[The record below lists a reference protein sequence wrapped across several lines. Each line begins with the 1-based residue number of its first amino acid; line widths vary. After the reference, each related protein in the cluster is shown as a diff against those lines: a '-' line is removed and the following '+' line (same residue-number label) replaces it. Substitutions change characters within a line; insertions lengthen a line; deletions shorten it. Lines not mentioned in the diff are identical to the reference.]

1 MKKRILAVLC
11 VCLLALSWG
20 LPMFAH
26 ASSSKVTVYFMAV
39 NERVLD
45 LRADTMPFVSNG
57 GVYVPYT
64 MFDPNTTEVNLGI
77 FSTYGNNT
85 VMVYS
90 RSVGAMMFSLTDDK
104 VVTSTGENFK
114 RTAIRRNSMVFL
126 PVDVV
131 CSYFG
136 LDWSLPEDPEFGRI
150 VRVKSSAVQLS
161 DTEFVPAAKY
171 ILAPRYNAYIKS
183 LNPEPDPLPTPTPSP
198 SPSPGPS
205 PSPSPSPGPGPSP
218 SPTPPPTPDPSPT
231 PSTPVQPTPAPTPTP
246 SVPKGGDVYL
256 AFRCDAGGE
265 TGRTASVLARRSAFG
280 LFLFRPDQLA
290 EREEEVRLLAA
301 AGHKI
306 GLLLT
311 GGEAPAQAE
320 LGSRLLA
327 HILRAGADIALL
339 EQPEGAEQPEGWFL
353 WETTVD
359 GTPAGRS
366 SGRQLQETVAAASV
380 PEGCFLLLDDSGQTS
395 ALLEQLLGTLE
406 DRGCTFPS
414 VLETVL
420 APEGGLE

>member
-45 LRADTMPFVSNG
+45 LRSDTMPFVSNG
-57 GVYVPYT
+57 GIYVPYT
-64 MFDPNTTEVNLGI
+64 MFDPNTAEVNLGI

-90 RSVGAMMFSLTDDK
+90 PSAGAMMFSLTDDT
-104 VVTSTGENFK
+104 VVTTSGENFK

-131 CSYFG
+131 CSFFG
-136 LDWSLPEDPEFGRI
+136 LDWSLLEEPGLWRI
-150 VRVKSSAVQLS
+150 VRIRSSAVQLS
-161 DTEFVPAAKY
+161 DTEFLPAAKY
-171 ILAPRYNAYIKS
+171 ILAPRYSAYIKS
-183 LNPEPDPLPTPTPSP
+183 LNPVPDPPPTASP
-198 SPSPGPS
+198 SPSPAAS
-205 PSPSPSPGPGPSP
+205 PSP
-218 SPTPPPTPDPSPT
+218 SPTPTATPTPP
-231 PSTPVQPTPAPTPTP
+231 PVQPTPTPTP
-246 SVPKGGDVYL
+246 SIPEGGDVYL
-256 AFRCDAGGE
+256 AFRCDTDGD
-265 TGRTASVLARRSAFG
+265 TGRSAAVLARRNAFG

-290 EREEEVRLLAA
+290 EREEEIRLLAA

-306 GLLLT
+306 GLLLS
-311 GGEAPAQAE
+311 GGEAAAQAE
-320 LGSRLLA
+320 LGGRLLA
-327 HILRAGADIALL
+327 HILRAGTDMALL
-339 EQPEGAEQPEGWFL
+339 EQPEGAEKPEGWFL

-366 SGRQLQETVAAASV
+366 PSRQLQETAAAASV
-380 PEGCFLLLDDSGQTS
+380 PEGCFLLLDDSGQTA
-395 ALLEQLLGTLE
+395 ALLEQLLSTLE
-406 DRGCTFPS
+406 DRGCTFPP

-420 APEGGLE
+420 APDSTL